1 MIHTIYSNSYEVLR
15 AVLLNNIDAL
25 RLRPEAESLRAD
37 ECFAGVFDRVPVI
50 IPSKAVETDLVRAI
64 AKQESV
70 CASMRFMFLSEWLG
84 FFSRE
89 PLANVIGNEARW
101 MIWREL
107 RATGPGSLRE
117 AVRTRTT
124 RLEDSLKNRSDHDLL
139 LLAQRIAGVFVAY
152 SSYRLDWILAWLG
165 LHQDRLHPT
174 PQAKREAAA
183 LAEDEDA
190 VWQRELFRRLARSK
204 RWRGRGFLEHLP
216 ESLQALADAPAN
228 ARTLVLGDGR
238 EVALPNALHV
248 FVPFVVPPLMLPVL
262 KAYAHSGREV
272 WLYLLNPSSE
282 YWFDLVPRRLYDW
295 KHRDET
301 AGQAEVGHPIL
312 ADNGRS
318 TRANIDRLWRF
329 TQERGDLT
337 EFDEDDDDARK
348 RRQLPVETH
357 SRKLLD
363 ERDFLRQYLSDPK
376 DLRADLT
383 LDTQSIYIE
392 ANEPTLLRRVQDSIL
407 NLSPDLLSLTARQ
420 QAADADAPELFDKA
434 DDSLRFVGAPSA
446 ARELEGLV
454 DWLQAQFQAD
464 PTLTPSDV
472 LVVTPDISAAAP
484 LIDQVFGSLA
494 PERRIAYRVCGAV
507 SADSDVPLAVL
518 IGLKNL
524 LIGGFTRERFVEWLS
539 LPIVSEK
546 FDLESDD
553 LAILNRWLAAA
564 GFEVGLNP
572 AHLDAQ
578 RDAQAADPRQTQVYA
593 PAALHEL
600 TLERALE
607 RLAFGWMLPQD
618 EDAAPYGDVLPVV
631 GTELGGWDATGE
643 KSGLLLKLAN
653 LYAVLETLRLK
664 TAEGEK
670 LTDGTSAHFWT
681 LWIGEVLQKCFPA
694 ETPQRDWLAI
704 RRAAADLA
712 DEIAQARDE
721 AERIPD
727 VSFEIFIAALEE
739 RLKRGETGAGRP
751 GNTVVFSGM
760 RQLRGLPYKVIVL
773 WGLNEDSSFP
783 GASHAEEFDLMKRF
797 PRRSDRDSRTDNRNI
812 FLDLLLAARSKFL
825 ISYTEGA
832 NPAQWKEPSVVAQE
846 LREWLLTFAQDPADR
861 LRASAILTHHLPLNA
876 FSPKS
881 FSAEEKQWQSTNRKM
896 LEAVDKAAAANWNG
910 PAAPWANALTARAEG
925 GRLPVKELYRW
936 MRNPAEAF
944 LKRHGIRLSTGEE
957 IDPAPILQ
965 RDKDLPKW
973 QRIHTLLNVM
983 LSAGAEGADQAVET
997 LGARWAVDPRMGAQ
1011 GLRDWRYS
1019 DDVVCARTAASLY
1032 WKLTSQMTALAP
1044 QEAAAAVPGFPWT
1057 LTHAASNLWRDASGA
1072 VHWINVVPGK
1082 ITGSGAIQSLF
1093 IWALLRAAG
1102 AAAEGQIIVTDVEKK
1117 GSPLIDAP
1125 QWTPQEAQTFLGY
1138 FLKLYEAFQL
1148 GRLPFAVPPYQP
1160 KSRGAEAG
1168 QMPAERALPN
1178 AIVWRGLDQAQAEAY
1193 AEHLEKALE
1202 GLYKVGDLSALES
1215 VVQGML
1221 TNAGSL

>member
-1 MIHTIYSNSYEVLR
+1 
-15 AVLLNNIDAL
+15 
-25 RLRPEAESLRAD
+25 
-37 ECFAGVFDRVPVI
+37 
-50 IPSKAVETDLVRAI
+50 
-64 AKQESV
+64 
-70 CASMRFMFLSEWLG
+70 
-84 FFSRE
+84 
-89 PLANVIGNEARW
+89 
-101 MIWREL
+101 
-107 RATGPGSLRE
+107 
-117 AVRTRTT
+117 
-124 RLEDSLKNRSDHDLL
+124 
-139 LLAQRIAGVFVAY
+139 
-152 SSYRLDWILAWLG
+152 
-165 LHQDRLHPT
+165 
-174 PQAKREAAA
+174 
-183 LAEDEDA
+183 
-190 VWQRELFRRLARSK
+190 
-204 RWRGRGFLEHLP
+204 
-216 ESLQALADAPAN
+216 
-228 ARTLVLGDGR
+228 
-238 EVALPNALHV
+238 
-248 FVPFVVPPLMLPVL
+248 
-262 KAYAHSGREV
+262 
-272 WLYLLNPSSE
+272 
-282 YWFDLVPRRLYDW
+282 
-295 KHRDET
+295 
-301 AGQAEVGHPIL
+301 
-312 ADNGRS
+312 
-318 TRANIDRLWRF
+318 
-329 TQERGDLT
+329 
-337 EFDEDDDDARK
+337 
-348 RRQLPVETH
+348 
-357 SRKLLD
+357 
-363 ERDFLRQYLSDPK
+363 
-376 DLRADLT
+376 
-383 LDTQSIYIE
+383 
-392 ANEPTLLRRVQDSIL
+392 
-407 NLSPDLLSLTARQ
+407 
-420 QAADADAPELFDKA
+420 
-434 DDSLRFVGAPSA
+434 
-446 ARELEGLV
+446 
-454 DWLQAQFQAD
+454 
-464 PTLTPSDV
+464 
-472 LVVTPDISAAAP
+472 
-484 LIDQVFGSLA
+484 
-494 PERRIAYRVCGAV
+494 
-507 SADSDVPLAVL
+507 
-518 IGLKNL
+518 
-524 LIGGFTRERFVEWLS
+524 
-539 LPIVSEK
+539 
-546 FDLESDD
+546 
-553 LAILNRWLAAA
+553 
-564 GFEVGLNP
+564 
-572 AHLDAQ
+572 
-578 RDAQAADPRQTQVYA
+578 
-593 PAALHEL
+593 
-600 TLERALE
+600 
-607 RLAFGWMLPQD
+607 
-618 EDAAPYGDVLPVV
+618 
-631 GTELGGWDATGE
+631 
-643 KSGLLLKLAN
+643 
-653 LYAVLETLRLK
+653 
-664 TAEGEK
+664 
-670 LTDGTSAHFWT
+670 
-681 LWIGEVLQKCFPA
+681 
-694 ETPQRDWLAI
+694 
-704 RRAAADLA
+704 
-712 DEIAQARDE
+712 
-721 AERIPD
+721 
-727 VSFEIFIAALEE
+727 
-739 RLKRGETGAGRP
+739 
-751 GNTVVFSGM
+751 M

-1117 GSPLIDAP
+1117 ASPLTGTP

-1160 KSRGAEAG
+1160 KSRGAEAE

-1193 AEHLEKALE
+1193 AERLEKALE
-1202 GLYKVGDLSALES
+1202 GLYKAEDLAALES
-1215 VVQGML
+1215 VVQEML
-1221 TNAGSL
+1221 TDAGSL